1 MDRPREASLFGG
13 SVPPSPTPPL
23 ALSDLLAQRPFPA
36 YTPPYGRYVVT
47 PDAVDAPD
55 DQSVQVVASGNETQ
69 ASPEHQERQEGPT
82 SVDVPDPDTQ
92 PAPVVQLPASATDW
106 QAKRNQLRPSKNQG
120 SKADWIR
127 GWSEGVGAHG
137 CETYCACSEP
147 SSVADQSFASKGSE
161 IKSGVRA
168 ILRVKRSVSS
178 NTNGSALPITNVST
192 AGVCPHCSRMNSP
205 PNSAP
210 ASLKDQKTEFH
221 TKSSLAKK
229 LNGLL
234 QRAKPSKRKDTHNQ
248 GSYFALGSGKGGTTP
263 PMETSGS
270 PFYPY
275 GPGGSIYG
283 KVSKPESRTI
293 RGLAVGSKKVA
304 TLDVSLDEKL
314 VNSGKS
320 GQRDSTNGSL
330 NYSDDSDKPQGGA
343 EISKSKARLRR
354 AEELLQK
361 SSQRDTRVSTNE

>member
-55 DQSVQVVASGNETQ
+55 DQFVQVVASGNETQ
-69 ASPEHQERQEGPT
+69 ASPEPQERQEVLN
-82 SVDVPDPDTQ
+82 SVAGPDPDTE
-92 PAPVVQLPASATDW
+92 PAPAAQVPASTTDW

-127 GWSEGVGAHG
+127 GWSEGVSAHG

-147 SSVADQSFASKGSE
+147 SSIGEQTFASKGSD

-178 NTNGSALPITNVST
+178 NTNGSALPVTNVSM

-205 PNSAP
+205 PNSAST
-210 ASLKDQKTEFH
+210 SLKDQKIEFH
-221 TKSSLAKK
+221 TKGNLAKK
-229 LNGLL
+229 LNNLL
-234 QRAKPSKRKDTHNQ
+234 QRAKPGKRKDNHDT
-248 GSYFALGSGKGGTTP
+248 GSYFTLGGGKEGTTP
-263 PMETSGS
+263 ETHASGT
-270 PFYPY
+270 PYYPY

-283 KVSKPESRTI
+283 KVSKPDSRTI
-293 RGLAVGSKKVA
+293 RALARGGEKVA
-304 TLDVSLDEKL
+304 TLNVSLDEKL
-314 VNSGKS
+314 VNAGQP

-330 NYSDDSDKPQGGA
+330 NYSDDSDRPHGGDG
-343 EISKSKARLRR
+343 ISKSKARLRR

-361 SSQRDTRVSTNE
+361 SSQRDIRISTNE